1 MQPLVQREFQYPLPG
16 EYAKEPLV
24 IHQHDGLSECE
35 NLVVFVH
42 GLGGVRYGRRP
53 TWGHFPD
60 LLFHELPSVDVG
72 LYSYISM
79 LDRIK
84 FRQSVP
90 IKGEARVLA
99 GILRQESTYKR
110 VILIGHSMG
119 GLICQLVVKHLVESG
134 EFSHL
139 PHISGLI
146 LMATPQAGS
155 LRVPWF
161 ASHFTTDGKALA
173 AHGELVTDLQRFVAT
188 RLDLKESAAGPDLVS
203 LPTWAVWGAS
213 DFWVDRMSAY
223 GILPDDRTQ
232 DVRGTHTSIVKPA
245 KRDDDAFRFVA
256 ERVKHATQIEFSS
269 DDRLPAV
276 QLPARDGIPAVGLF
290 LDRDEL
296 RRELGRFVAD
306 RQQRLFVLAG
316 PPGWGKHQLA
326 AKVVDERRDLF
337 DDVVWIDCT
346 EAGDTA
352 SVFLGRLHGV
362 LSEHGDPA
370 LEGLWRG
377 PGPDALAQLLAALN
391 RKRYLI
397 VFHRIDRWLDTE
409 GLIRDA
415 ALRTVLIGLLAKVN
429 SAKLVMTS
437 SVVPKFDPTGLE
449 LPVGTVLE
457 RVVGGLDP
465 TAAVELLRVSGLHSL
480 SEDLLR
486 RVAAQYAGMPAAL
499 RVFADLTVRTHRDPE
514 QILRSTEVET
524 ALENLLRQ
532 SLGELPEDARALL
545 DRLSVLRRP
554 IERRDV
560 ERLYVGGGAALT
572 VLMQRFLVEGEDDL
586 ATVRVSEA
594 ARRICVGEMT
604 AETSR
609 RMHRAAA
616 QYYAVAVRPVKP
628 GRLADAEAALEEVF
642 HLVEADDVGAAAE
655 ALWWAGPSL
664 LAWGYVDTVHREAS
678 RVADAPS
685 DDAST
690 AQSAFLLGEVADLKG
705 ENDQA
710 IAHYEASKNAGITA
724 EMWPIVTLSLYRLG
738 RVASARGRLTESEEH
753 LNECVEVCAQRGIT
767 AGLAG
772 ALLSLGWIERQGG
785 APTDV
790 VMQRFSDALTV
801 ARESGDSQAEA
812 SAHRELGYMAWTRSH
827 DEKESRRHFEE
838 ARTISERENEVKE
851 LGAVHATLGFL
862 ELQWGDTRAAIDD
875 SWAAVRIAKRIG
887 DIHLLATA
895 YDHLGQAWEAR
906 GDLQGAEAWY
916 RRSLDKTL
924 KTDNPSGRV
933 VTNVHLG
940 RVLRKQGRLEEASTD
955 LQTARQL
962 VVSHGLTELMP
973 RVVEEEEAL
982 TTAGH

>member
-1 MQPLVQREFQYPLPG
+1 MQPLVQEEFEYPRDGAL
-16 EYAKEPLV
+16 ADEPLV
-24 IHQHDGLSECE
+24 IHQHSGLSECE

-42 GLGGVRYGRRP
+42 GLGGERYGRRP

-60 LLFHELPSVDVG
+60 LLFHDLPKVDIG
-72 LYSYISM
+72 LYSYVS
-79 LDRIK
+79 LLGRIK
-84 FRQSVP
+84 FWQSVTVE
-90 IKGEARVLA
+90 GEARVLA
-99 GILRQESTYKR
+99 GILRQASTYKR

-119 GLICQLVVKHLVESG
+119 GLVCQAVVKYLVESG
-134 EFSHL
+134 EFPHP

-155 LRVPWF
+155 VRVPWF
-161 ASHFTTDGKALA
+161 ARHFTTDGRALA
-173 AHGELVTDLQRFVAT
+173 AHGALVTQLQSFITTRMVLDESTPGSNRF
-188 RLDLKESAAGPDLVS
+188 S

-213 DFWVDRMSAY
+213 DFWVDRMSANL
-223 GILPDDRTQ
+223 GLPEGRTQ
-232 DVRGTHTSIVKPA
+232 TVRGTHTSIVKPA
-245 KRDDDAFRFVA
+245 TRDDDAFRFVA
-256 ERVKHATQIEFSS
+256 ERVKRATQVEFSS
-269 DDRLPAV
+269 DDRLSPV

-290 LDRDEL
+290 LDRIEL
-296 RRELGRFVAD
+296 RSELGSFVAD
-306 RQQRLFVLAG
+306 RQHRLFVLAG

-326 AKVVDERRDLF
+326 AKVVDEHRSLF

-362 LSEHGDPA
+362 LSEHGDTA
-370 LEGLWRG
+370 LEGLWRD
-377 PGPDALAQLLAALN
+377 PGPDALGQLLAALN

-409 GLIRDA
+409 GLIRDT
-415 ALRTVLIGLLAKVN
+415 ALRTVLMGLLAKVN

-449 LPVGTVLE
+449 LPVGTVVE
-457 RVVGGLDP
+457 RLVGGLDP
-465 TAAVELLRVSGLHSL
+465 TAAVELLRASGLHSL
-480 SEDLLR
+480 SEDLLQ
-486 RVAAQYAGMPAAL
+486 RVAVQYTGMPAAL
-499 RVFADLTVRTHRDPE
+499 RVFAEMTVRNHRDPE

-524 ALENLLRQ
+524 ALDNLLRQ

-560 ERLYVGGGAALT
+560 ERLYVGGGLALT
-572 VLMQRFLVEGEDDL
+572 VLMQRFLVEGKDDL

-594 ARRICVGEMT
+594 ARRICVDEMT

-609 RMHRAAA
+609 RLHRAAA
-616 QYYAVAVRPVKP
+616 HFYAVEVRPVRP

-642 HLVEADDVGAAAE
+642 HLAEADDVGAAAE
-655 ALWWAGPSL
+655 ALWWAGPTL

-678 RVADAPS
+678 RVAAAAG

-690 AQSAFLLGEVADLKG
+690 AHAAFLLGEVADLRG
-705 ENDQA
+705 DHDNA
-710 IAHYEASKNAGITA
+710 IAHYEASKNAGIAA
-724 EMWPIVTLSLYRLG
+724 EMWSIVTLSLSRLG
-738 RVASARGRLTESEEH
+738 RVASARGRLTESEAH
-753 LNECVEVCAQRGIT
+753 LNEALEVGGQRGIA

-772 ALLSLGWIERQGG
+772 ALLSLGWIERQRG
-785 APTDV
+785 ASADAV
-790 VMQRFSDALTV
+790 IQRFSDALTV
-801 ARESGDSQAEA
+801 ARESGDPQAEA
-812 SAHRELGYMAWTRSH
+812 SAHRELGFMAWTRSH

-851 LGAVHATLGFL
+851 LGAVHATLGYL

-887 DIHLLATA
+887 DIHMLATA

-906 GDLQGAEAWY
+906 GDLQSAEEWY

-924 KTDNPSGRV
+924 KTDNPSGRA
-933 VTNVHLG
+933 VTTVHLG

-955 LQTARQL
+955 LHTARQL

-973 RVVEEEEAL
+973 RVVEEEDAL
-982 TTAGH
+982 TTAGQ